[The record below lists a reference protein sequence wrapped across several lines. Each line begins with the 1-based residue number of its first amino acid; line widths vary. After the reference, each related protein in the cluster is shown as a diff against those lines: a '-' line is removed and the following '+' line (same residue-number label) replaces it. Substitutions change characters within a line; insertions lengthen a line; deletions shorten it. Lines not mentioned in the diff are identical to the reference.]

1 MKFNAFVQIFSF
13 GVVSIIVYGA
23 TRALV
28 NINAIDKGLADGMVI
43 CACLPMTISSVIVFT
58 KLSGGDEASAI
69 FNSAFGS
76 LISVLL
82 SPTLIYLYGV
92 GTSRNYNSSNSN
104 SNDEAS
110 IGDDGIDV
118 AEVFLRLTVRIVIP
132 IGIGQLLQRYSQ
144 WAVDFSSKYKP
155 LFLRAQLY
163 AVVFIVYVS
172 CVTIYRGKPHR
183 CTTANYWRMSLR
195 GLTQIHCPPN
205 LPSLITFQV
214 HRLLFNI

>member
-82 SPTLIYLYGV
+82 SPTLIYLYDV
-92 GTSRNYNSSNSN
+92 GISRNDNN

-110 IGDDGIDV
+110 LDDDGIDV
-118 AEVFLRLTVRIVIP
+118 TEVFLRLTVRIVIP

-155 LFLRAQLY
+155 FFLRAQLY

-172 CVTIYRGKPHR
+172 FVTRYREKPRADVQHQ
-183 CTTANYWRMSLR
+183 TTGECHS
-195 GLTQIHCPPN
+195 
-205 LPSLITFQV
+205 V
-214 HRLLFNI
+214 D

>member
-82 SPTLIYLYGV
+82 SPTLIYLYDV
-92 GTSRNYNSSNSN
+92 GISRNDNN

-110 IGDDGIDV
+110 LDDDGIDV
-118 AEVFLRLTVRIVIP
+118 TEVFLRLTVRIVIP

-155 LFLRAQLY
+155 FFLRAQLY

-172 CVTIYRGKPHR
+172 CVTRYREKPRR
-183 CTTANYWRMSLR
+183 CTTSNYRRMPFR
-195 GLTQIHCPPN
+195 
-205 LPSLITFQV
+205 
-214 HRLLFNI
+214 